1 MSRSRRKTPIC
12 GITTAESDKP
22 GKVAD
27 HRRLRRRNRQ
37 RVAHGMEP
45 LHEREVSDPWGWPK
59 DGKAYYPRDPRVMRK

>member
-27 HRRLRRRNRQ
+27 HRRLRRINRQ
-37 RVAHGMEP
+37 RVADGMEP
-45 LHEREVSDPWGWPK
+45 LHVRAVSDPWNHPK
-59 DGKAYYPRDPRVMRK
+59 DGKQYAPRDERVLRK